1 MKIIIW
7 GIIIAIIIIIIICV
21 CVFRFK
27 KIKYYKCVEKPNTEL
42 LDGILKKN
50 GISRND
56 KSYNFYMPCGYNN
69 VEQELKTIEL
79 PKSKYIF
86 GLIGCDKIV
95 SKNNLW
101 DILEINYGRHGAKQ
115 LMPES
120 FIIDKPEQYLMA
132 IREVNNGSVLICK
145 KNIQRKLG
153 LKLIFNLD
161 DLNNSKKDNFKVA
174 QKFMVDTMQIRGR
187 KLNLRIYYMICKK
200 NGKIQFYV
208 NKNGKVLYTKNKT
221 EGDITFE
228 THITSF
234 QMESDLYEKEN
245 IPHSFNDL
253 KRVIG
258 NDQYN
263 VIWNKII
270 DKIKFLSRAIA
281 PVFSEQ
287 KYIDKVCF
295 QLFGMDV
302 IIENGEPYILEINK
316 GPDMIPKCKK
326 DEILKKS
333 IYEETFQIVGILNM
347 PFKSTNYVKI
357 YETGII
363 GLNY

>member
-1 MKIIIW
+1 
-7 GIIIAIIIIIIICV
+7 
-21 CVFRFK
+21 
-27 KIKYYKCVEKPNTEL
+27 
-42 LDGILKKN
+42 
-50 GISRND
+50 
-56 KSYNFYMPCGYNN
+56 
-69 VEQELKTIEL
+69 
-79 PKSKYIF
+79 
-86 GLIGCDKIV
+86 
-95 SKNNLW
+95 
-101 DILEINYGRHGAKQ
+101 
-115 LMPES
+115 
-120 FIIDKPEQYLMA
+120 
-132 IREVNNGSVLICK
+132 
-145 KNIQRKLG
+145 
-153 LKLIFNLD
+153 
-161 DLNNSKKDNFKVA
+161 
-174 QKFMVDTMQIRGR
+174 
-187 KLNLRIYYMICKK
+187 MICKK

-347 PFKSTNYVKI
+347 LFKSTNYVKI
-357 YETGII
+357 YET
-363 GLNY
+363 NKF